1 MTLRKAAIRPI
12 RLPLSEDFR
21 QTNPGKPRKEDPMCP
36 ECVANAALVAGS
48 VISTGGIGALVAKVV
63 RSKKSGQND
72 NPKAN
77 DGKEK

>member
-1 MTLRKAAIRPI
+1 
-12 RLPLSEDFR
+12 
-21 QTNPGKPRKEDPMCP
+21 MCP